1 MSDNNRSTNAQSF
14 YRAFEDRHR
23 GNRELIRK
31 RLEQYLSFIKPL
43 NTIYPEGLAI
53 DLGCGRGEWLEV
65 AKSAGFRVCGV
76 DKDQG
81 MLDAC
86 AEHGLAAKQADALAY
101 LVDQPS
107 GSACIVSAFHMIE
120 HISFDVLQA
129 LVQEA
134 LRVLVPGGLLILET
148 PNPENI
154 MVATLNFYLDPSHLR
169 PIPPLLLEFLIEFVG
184 YPRWK
189 IVRLQEN
196 PDLRNA
202 DKIGIYDILSGTSP
216 DYAIVAQKKAPKKL
230 MNRFNKVFELCQG
243 LTGFELYRGY
253 DKQSD
258 AVIANILDRI
268 NFLEKEITMLKG
280 AQGGR
285 G

>member
-1 MSDNNRSTNAQSF
+1 MSDKNNLTNAQSF

-23 GNRELIRK
+23 GSRELIRK
-31 RLEQYLSFIKPL
+31 RLEQYLPFIKPL
-43 NTIYPEGLAI
+43 NTIYLDGLAI

-65 AKSAGFRVCGV
+65 AKNVGFRVCGV

-86 AEHGLAAKQADALAY
+86 VEHGLVTKQADALAY
-101 LVDQPS
+101 LGDQPS

-120 HISFDVLQA
+120 HISFDMLQA
-129 LVQEA
+129 LVQES
-134 LRVLVPGGLLILET
+134 LRVLIPGGLLILET

-169 PIPPLLLEFLIEFVG
+169 PIPPLLLEFLVEFVG
-184 YPRWK
+184 YARWK
-189 IVRLQEN
+189 IIRLQEN
-196 PDLRNA
+196 PELQNA
-202 DKIGIYDILSGTSP
+202 DKIGIMDVLFGPSP
-216 DYAIVAQKKAPKKL
+216 DYAIVAQKKAPKKI
-230 MNRFNKVFELCQG
+230 MNRFNKAFELCQG
-243 LTGFELYRGY
+243 LTGFELYQRY

-258 AVIANILDRI
+258 AAMAKILDRI
-268 NFLEKEITMLKG
+268 NFLEKELAILKG